1 MKITDVE
8 VAYLKIPS
16 ISEISNGTQD
26 VAVVLVHTDEGI
38 TGIGEAETSPHVAK
52 AVVDAPRSHSVMVG
66 LKEVLIGENPLDIER
81 LWRKM
86 YQATIY
92 MGRRGAV
99 LHALSGVDIA
109 LWDIKGKAYDKPIIV
124 LEPFG
129 GTDTIA
135 PAVQELAD
143 DVVPWD
149 QRQLIDAIKREA
161 RHEETTRFDMIEF
174 KLD

>member
-1 MKITDVE
+1 MNSITQQNPIRLFVAHVWVEDEDYHRIFEYVESSPNFFYRNTSKPDVRPPGDKE
-8 VAYLKIPS
+8 ALRES
-16 ISEISNGTQD
+16 LRNQ
-26 VAVVLVHTDEGI
+26 I
-38 TGIGEAETSPHVAK
+38 TEAEVMIVPA
-52 AVVDAPRSHSVMVG
+52 ALYRRNVDWVEFQMHCA
-66 LKEVLIGENPLDIER
+66 
-81 LWRKM
+81 
-86 YQATIY
+86 
-92 MGRRGAV
+92 
-99 LHALSGVDIA
+99 
-109 LWDIKGKAYDKPIIV
+109 KAYDKPIIV

-161 RHEETTRFDMIEF
+161 RHEETTRFDVIEF

>member
-1 MKITDVE
+1 VSSVTQKNPIRLFVCHAWAADDDYHRIFEYVE
-8 VAYLKIPS
+8 SSPNFFYRNTSTPDARP
-16 ISEISNGTQD
+16 
-26 VAVVLVHTDEGI
+26 
-38 TGIGEAETSPHVAK
+38 TG
-52 AVVDAPRSHSVMVG
+52 D
-66 LKEVLIGENPLDIER
+66 KEVLRESLRQQITEAEVVIVPAALY
-81 LWRKM
+81 RKN
-86 YQATIY
+86 
-92 MGRRGAV
+92 
-99 LHALSGVDIA
+99 VDWVEFQMHCA
-109 LWDIKGKAYDKPIIV
+109 KAYDKPILV

-161 RHEETTRFDMIEF
+161 RHEETTRFDVIEF

>member
-1 MKITDVE
+1 MNSITQQNPIRLFVCHVWVEDDDYHRIFEYVESSPNFFYRNTSKPDVRPPGDKE
-8 VAYLKIPS
+8 ALRESLRNQI
-16 ISEISNGTQD
+16 
-26 VAVVLVHTDEGI
+26 A
-38 TGIGEAETSPHVAK
+38 EAEVMIVPA
-52 AVVDAPRSHSVMVG
+52 ALYRRNVDWVEFQMHCA
-66 LKEVLIGENPLDIER
+66 
-81 LWRKM
+81 
-86 YQATIY
+86 
-92 MGRRGAV
+92 
-99 LHALSGVDIA
+99 
-109 LWDIKGKAYDKPIIV
+109 KAYDKPIIV

-161 RHEETTRFDMIEF
+161 RHEETTRFDVIEF

>member
-1 MKITDVE
+1 MNSITQQNPIRLFVCHVWVE
-8 VAYLKIPS
+8 
-16 ISEISNGTQD
+16 
-26 VAVVLVHTDEGI
+26 DEDYHRIFEYVESSPNFFYRNTSKPDARPPGDKEALRESLRNQI
-38 TGIGEAETSPHVAK
+38 AEAEVMIVPA
-52 AVVDAPRSHSVMVG
+52 ALYRRNVDWVEFQMHCA
-66 LKEVLIGENPLDIER
+66 
-81 LWRKM
+81 
-86 YQATIY
+86 
-92 MGRRGAV
+92 
-99 LHALSGVDIA
+99 
-109 LWDIKGKAYDKPIIV
+109 KAYDKPIIV

-161 RHEETTRFDMIEF
+161 RHEETTRFDVIEF